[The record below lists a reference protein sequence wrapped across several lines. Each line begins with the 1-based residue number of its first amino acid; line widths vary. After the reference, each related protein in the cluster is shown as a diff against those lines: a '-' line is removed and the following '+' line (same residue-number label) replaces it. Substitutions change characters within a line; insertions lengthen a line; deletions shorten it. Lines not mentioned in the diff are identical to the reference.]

1 MTPPTPQQHLP
12 MGLETVRCRLCFFEA
27 WMGGNRLHHAGS
39 IGQLDLSAYGENRVN
54 PPVTDLE
61 ILLVR
66 ILEVP
71 GEGVGLNQHD

>member
-1 MTPPTPQQHLP
+1 M
-12 MGLETVRCRLCFFEA
+12 R
-27 WMGGNRLHHAGS
+27 GNRLHNAGS
-39 IGQLDLSAYGENRVN
+39 IGQLDLSAYSEDRIN

-71 GEGVGLNQHD
+71 GKWVGLNQHD